1 MSAKWRALQHRHRY
15 TYTALLFPQS
25 YIQSLNLLSP
35 NDVFSLT
42 FFTELQELINLNSI
56 YAQVTHVKKLSLAFG
71 ELLGNNGV
79 LRPEAIRFYVELLF
93 LENSV
98 PLHRTLISVIAKSGC
113 YKLEIGECFRR
124 LCSEYG
130 NLGRKVRR
138 FSVSRVGLSLLSYP
152 KLGFLVEVLEEC
164 LVLIAVDI
172 VVGLKGVVS
181 EVNDGSRPS
190 PVVMEQCQDAMSC
203 SYYLLQRFPSKFM
216 DCSDCW
222 EVQSGLVTKDSTTFE
237 NVVDAVLGVLK
248 SSGFSRDCL
257 VAAGVSF
264 CAALQ
269 VCLNPK
275 ELAYFIVKGLFR
287 QTGCISIVSSN
298 SDDGVLDPKVPYK
311 GDLYTEIDNFS
322 VLSRLCLLR
331 GILTAVPRTVL
342 NTHFHFSG
350 GGMKVWTILF
360 DGILP
365 ELCNYCE
372 NPVDSHFNFH
382 VLTVMQI
389 CMQQIKTSVLADL
402 ANISDNYDPLPEDM
416 GTRIIKI
423 IWNNLEDPL
432 NQTVKQVHLIF
443 DLFIDIQSNLRLADG
458 GEIIKSFLLKTATDL
473 LCLGARCKGRYVPL
487 ASLMKRLGAKVILDM
502 NPHMLFET
510 VYAYIDDDVCSAAT
524 TFLKCFLEC
533 LRDECWSSDGI
544 EKGYI
549 IFRGHCLPPILY
561 GLVSG
566 VSKLRSNLN
575 TYALPVVLN
584 VDVDSIFPMLNFISV
599 GINGD
604 DIELN
609 YPELAGAQMALTVD
623 QKVAALVSL
632 LKVSR
637 LLALIEGDIDNYSE
651 TSMLQEDVDLL
662 ALVCV
667 KGIKVKVLVK
677 WLVLALSHVDETLR
691 IDAAESLFL
700 NPRTSSLPSN
710 LELHLLKEAVPL
722 NMRCCST
729 AFQMKWASLFR
740 KFFSRVRT
748 ALERQLKQGCWQ
760 PLVGLDE
767 GTNLTVSHGARN
779 LFHFMKWFSCFLSFS
794 CYPSAPYERK
804 IMAMELILVMINTWS
819 ILPPSQGNYSYPYSE
834 GFTLP
839 DSTLLLVGSI
849 IDSWDR
855 LRENSFRILLHF
867 PTPLPGISN
876 QRRVVEVVTWAKK
889 LVCSPRVRESDAG
902 ALILRLIFRKYVLE
916 LGWIVRASNNVM
928 CFQSKSELFNGVVE
942 ISRSRFPVI
951 EYILSL
957 VDWLNAAVTEG
968 EKDLFEACKNS
979 FVHGTL
985 LTLRYTFEELDWN
998 SDVVL
1003 ASNLEMRNALRKLLE
1018 LVVRITGLALGV
1030 VSSDAWH
1037 LPEDMDDMINEDTYI
1052 SDVPVEINMLE
1063 SSSELQVTDL
1073 KPVDT
1078 VRQGEQVVMVGCWL
1092 AMKEVSLL
1100 LGTITRKIPLPQYN
1114 SSDSSDPRD
1123 SISEAAPDEMLD
1135 VKQLEAIGNHFL
1147 EVLLKMKH
1155 NGAIDKTRA
1164 GFTALCNRL
1173 LCSNDPRYASY
1184 IHLRNGSNWIY

>member
-1 MSAKWRALQHRHRY
+1 M
-15 TYTALLFPQS
+15 
-25 YIQSLNLLSP
+25 
-35 NDVFSLT
+35 
-42 FFTELQELINLNSI
+42 
-56 YAQVTHVKKLSLAFG
+56 
-71 ELLGNNGV
+71 GV
-79 LRPEAIRFYVELLF
+79 WVG
-93 LENSV
+93 
-98 PLHRTLISVIAKSGC
+98 KM
-113 YKLEIGECFRR
+113 
-124 LCSEYG
+124 
-130 NLGRKVRR
+130 RR
-138 FSVSRVGLSLLSYP
+138 FWVSRVGLSLLSYP

-222 EVQSGLVTKDSTTFE
+222 EVQSGLVTKDFTTFE
-237 NVVDAVLGVLK
+237 NVVDVFLGVLK
-248 SSGFSRDCL
+248 SSGFSRNCL

-287 QTGCISIVSSN
+287 WTGCISIVCSN
-298 SDDGVLDPKVPYK
+298 SDDGVLDPTVPYK
-311 GDLYTEIDNFS
+311 GDFYTEIDNFS
-322 VLSRLCLLR
+322 VLSRLCLLG
-331 GILTAVPRTVL
+331 GILTAVPRT
-342 NTHFHFSG
+342 
-350 GGMKVWTILF
+350 
-360 DGILP
+360 
-365 ELCNYCE
+365 
-372 NPVDSHFNFH
+372 
-382 VLTVMQI
+382 
-389 CMQQIKTSVLADL
+389 IKTSVLADL
-402 ANISDNYDPLPEDM
+402 ANISDNYDPIPEDM
-416 GTRIIKI
+416 GMRIIKI

-458 GEIIKSFLLKTATDL
+458 GEIMKSFLLKTATDL
-473 LCLGARCKGRYVPL
+473 LHLGARCKGRYVPL
-487 ASLMKRLGAKVILDM
+487 ASLLKRLGAKVILEM
-502 NPHMLFET
+502 NPHILFEI

-533 LRDECWSSDGI
+533 LRDEFWSSDGM

-549 IFRGHCLPPILY
+549 IFRGHCLPPILF
-561 GLVSG
+561 GLVSE

-575 TYALPVVLN
+575 TYALPVVLG

-599 GINGD
+599 GENKD

-609 YPELAGAQMALTVD
+609 YSELAGAQMALTID

-651 TSMLQEDVDLL
+651 ASMLQEDVDPL

-677 WLVLALSHVDETLR
+677 WLALAPSHVDETLR

-700 NPRTSSLPSN
+700 NPKTSSLPSN

-748 ALERQLKQGCWQ
+748 ALERQLKQACWQ
-760 PLVGLDE
+760 PVVGLDK
-767 GTNLTVSHGARN
+767 GTNLTVSYGARN

-804 IMAMELILVMINTWS
+804 IMAMELILVMINTWP

-834 GFTLP
+834 GFILP

-867 PTPLPGISN
+867 LTPLPGISN
-876 QRRVVEVVTWAKK
+876 QKRVVEVVSWAKK

-902 ALILRLIFRKYVLE
+902 VLILRLIFRKYVLE
-916 LGWIVRASNNVM
+916 LGWIVRVSNNVM

-1052 SDVPVEINMLE
+1052 SDVLVEINTPE
-1063 SSSELQVTDL
+1063 SSSELQVIDL

-1078 VRQGEQVVMVGCWL
+1078 VRQGKQVVMVGCWL

-1100 LGTITRKIPLPQYN
+1100 LGTITRKIPLPQCN

-1123 SISEAAPDEMLD
+1123 SNSEAAPDEMLD

-1164 GFTALCNRL
+1164 GFTALCNQL
-1173 LCSNDPRYASY
+1173 LCSNDPRTRTTVLVTARKP
-1184 IHLRNGSNWIY
+1184 LWLELLDGVTGSERQLDAEMLMNQIDSARDQPEQKDIDAVTVAQRIIEFAAFTIMIWIMLGISSLPTPSSRRYPVPKS